1 MAENTNSVNFSDLV
15 LKGESLQTPKKTAKK
30 AAVPTFECVACSGAD
45 FVVKRSTPSASRLLV
60 MLVSQSQFYIKV
72 EKNGEILPL
81 TEKTLESFFQGLGER
96 RVHIGCSWLESF
108 TNDKKSRAALIQTIN
123 IDGFKLA
130 ATCGLLNFDEIV
142 RRGGRYGLRGI
153 VDIESFAKMSTPLMK
168 HIGETASK
176 LPHHKRRLLTSNV
189 EALAAVYEKYGLDLA
204 REFVDRYVESSAFE
218 AACEERDAN
227 LNIIS
232 DLLSIVPSRT
242 GIVAYR
248 YRVDQ
253 QIRHNTA
260 ETVHFQFSKLC
271 DYLFDESAREGF
283 MSLSEWLHNWKDT
296 LLLQLYVGGKITDKY
311 PSNLL
316 TIHQVLSTEVARMQ
330 IEVDQVRWSKAE
342 AKMESFDYAP
352 EGAAYLVTHPATPND
367 MRVEAAAQ
375 SNCLSTYI
383 DSVIAGRCMIFFMR
397 KTVDPE
403 GSHLTIEVGSNLVL
417 KQVKARFN
425 READD
430 DSMKFVEKW
439 CAEKGISMGAYAS
452 RARKLAAA

>member
-1 MAENTNSVNFSDLV
+1 MAESTNSINFSDLV
-15 LKGESLQTPKKTAKK
+15 LKGESVQAPKKASKK

-72 EKNGEILPL
+72 EKSGEILAL

-96 RVHIGCSWLESF
+96 RIHIGCSWLESF
-108 TNDKKSRAALIQTIN
+108 TNDKKSRAAFIQTIN
-123 IDGFKLA
+123 ADGFKFA
-130 ATCGLLNFDEIV
+130 ATCGLLSFEDIV
-142 RRGGRYGLRGI
+142 RRGSRYGVRGI
-153 VDIESFAKMSTPLMK
+153 VDMESFAKMSAPLMK

-176 LPHHKRRLLTSNV
+176 LPRQKKRLLTSNV
-189 EALAAVYEKYGLDLA
+189 EAFTKVCDKYGLDLT
-204 REFVDRYVESSAFE
+204 REFVNRYVECSAFE
-218 AACEERDAN
+218 AACEERDVS
-227 LNIIS
+227 LRLIS

-253 QIRHNTA
+253 RIYPNA

-283 MSLSEWLHNWKDT
+283 MSLSEWLQNWKDT

-316 TIHQVLSTEVARMQ
+316 TVHQVLSTEAARMQ
-330 IEVDQVRWSKAE
+330 VEVDQARWAKAE
-342 AKMESFDYAP
+342 AKMASFDYAP
-352 EGAAYLVTHPATPND
+352 EGATYLVTHPATPND

-375 SNCLSTYI
+375 SNCLSSYI
-383 DSVIAGRCMIFFMR
+383 DSVIAGRCMIFFMH
-397 KTVDPE
+397 KAVDPE
-403 GSHLTIEVGSNLVL
+403 ASHLTIEVSSNLVL

-430 DSMKFVEKW
+430 DSMRFVEEW

-452 RARKLAAA
+452 RVRKLAAA